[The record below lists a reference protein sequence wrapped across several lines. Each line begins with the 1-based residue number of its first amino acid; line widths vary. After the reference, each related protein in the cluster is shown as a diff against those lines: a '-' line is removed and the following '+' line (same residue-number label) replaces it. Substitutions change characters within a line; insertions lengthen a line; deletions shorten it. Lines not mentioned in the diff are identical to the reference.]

1 MTPLLSIRT
10 TVAYRGAA
18 RPVLDDVR
26 LDIAPGEII
35 GLAGKSGSGKSTL
48 ALAILGLLPRRRA
61 VAAGEIR
68 YRGQNLLDF
77 TEPELRGIRGRQ
89 IALVLQA
96 ASAALH
102 PGLTLEAHFREA
114 WRAHGAGRW
123 EDQVSRVCER
133 LRALGLDGGR
143 SFLQR
148 YPGQISVGQAQRILI
163 ALAALHQ
170 PDLMIMDEPT
180 SALDTLARAE
190 VLRLMSRLNRET
202 GVSMLYISHDL
213 SAVSAVCHRI
223 AVLHDGKLVEN
234 GAPERLFA
242 SPQHPATQALV
253 AASCGLAGCAL

>member
-1 MTPLLSIRT
+1 M
-10 TVAYRGAA
+10 AYRGAA
-18 RPVLDDVR
+18 RPVLEDVH
-26 LDIAPGEII
+26 LDIAPSEIV
-35 GLAGKSGSGKSTL
+35 GLAGRSGSGKSTL
-48 ALAILGLLPRRRA
+48 ALAVLGLLPRRKA
-61 VAAGEIR
+61 ITSGEIR
-68 YRGQNLLDF
+68 YRGQNLLHF
-77 TEPELRGIRGRQ
+77 TEPELRRMRGRK

-114 WRAHGAGRW
+114 WRAHGAGAW
-123 EDQVSRVCER
+123 EEQVDRVCER
-133 LRALGLDGGR
+133 LGSLGLDGSLR
-143 SFLQR
+143 FLQR

-202 GVSMLYISHDL
+202 GVSILYISHDL

-223 AVLHDGKLVEN
+223 AVLHDGRLAET
-234 GAPERLFA
+234 GTPERLFA
-242 SPQHPATQALV
+242 SPQHPVTQALV
-253 AASCGLAGCAL
+253 AASCGLAGCSL